1 MTHKKRQLVAQA
13 RPPRR
18 RLPGTDDHSMHAQ
31 HHQVRAM
38 NEHKHIPSYKDIM
51 KEYQDRVASINFRN
65 DMIQRQRNA
74 NYLNEYERL
83 QGEMNHTILRG
94 TRLATLRERKEKLMN
109 LIKQD
114 LQHGWGWG

>member
-1 MTHKKRQLVAQA
+1 MTHKKRQPVAQA

-51 KEYQDRVASINFRN
+51 KEYQDRVASVNFRN
-65 DMIQRQRNA
+65 DMLQRQRNA
-74 NYLNEYERL
+74 NYQNEYHRL
-83 QGEMNHTILRG
+83 SSILNHTIIPGVHLA
-94 TRLATLRERKEKLMN
+94 RLQKRKERLRELLYHN
-109 LIKQD
+109 D
-114 LQHGWGWG
+114 HGMT